1 MWPCYPTGTGCYART
16 SGHGTNT
23 ILSEGQKGKSTL
35 YREGRALVFQPK
47 EKIMSTPEN
56 DPQLPSGE
64 PNPPQYGQR
73 APQDPAAGQS
83 PYGQQPQSGSA
94 QPYNPYGQNPNPY
107 GQAAP
112 GNNPYG
118 QQQPYPGG
126 YPMPP
131 QGNFAPPQMPA
142 HRPKELDTS
151 FWAIL
156 VAGVL
161 FAVGTIASVFSMD
174 VATFRRELS
183 MVPDLESQ
191 LEAAGLSL
199 DQMVGMLPTIQNT
212 TVVFS
217 VILLLVYVLVAFMV
231 RKGSNVARIF
241 ATIFAV
247 LSLLGI
253 ASGLLLAISVI
264 VGVVG
269 VVFAWLRPSSQ
280 YIAARRAAR
289 AAGYR

>member
-1 MWPCYPTGTGCYART
+1 
-16 SGHGTNT
+16 
-23 ILSEGQKGKSTL
+23 
-35 YREGRALVFQPK
+35 
-47 EKIMSTPEN
+47 MSTPEN
-56 DPQLPSGE
+56 DPQTPSGD

-73 APQDPAAGQS
+73 APQDPAAGQP
-83 PYGQQPQSGSA
+83 PYGQQPQSGAA
-94 QPYNPYGQNPNPY
+94 QPYNPYGQNPSPY
-107 GQAAP
+107 GQVP
-112 GNNPYG
+112 PNNNPYG
-118 QQQPYPGG
+118 QPAPGNYPPGQQPYPGG
-126 YPMPP
+126 FQMPQ

-151 FWAIL
+151 FWAII
-156 VAGVL
+156 ASGIL
-161 FAVGTIASVFSMD
+161 FAVGTISSVFSMD
-174 VATFRRELS
+174 VASFRRELS

-191 LEAAGLSL
+191 LQTAGLSL

-212 TVVFS
+212 VIVFT

-247 LSLLGI
+247 LSLLGLG
-253 ASGLLLAISVI
+253 SGLLLALSVI
-264 VGVVG
+264 LGVVG

-289 AAGYR
+289 TAGYR